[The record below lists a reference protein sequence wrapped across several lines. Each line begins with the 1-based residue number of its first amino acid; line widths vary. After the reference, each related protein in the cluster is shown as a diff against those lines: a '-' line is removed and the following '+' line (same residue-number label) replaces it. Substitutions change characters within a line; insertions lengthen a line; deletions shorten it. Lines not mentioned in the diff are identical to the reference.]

1 VLPFHD
7 RRGRR
12 PPGWGV
18 GDRRILLR
26 GTGAPLLDDP
36 EARKAYLGL

>member
-1 VLPFHD
+1 MIDVEGGLQA
-7 RRGRR
+7 
-12 PPGWGV
+12 GV
-18 GDRRILLR
+18 GGRRILLR